1 MARFSLIICSMKSSS
16 LSKDKVHDT
25 EGPAERGYGAWK
37 RAKVERGLKQAEDRE
52 AMIPVEQV
60 WRDLNL
66 ER

>member
-1 MARFSLIICSMKSSS
+1 MRSNSP
-16 LSKDKVHDT
+16 SKDKVHDT
-25 EGPAERGYGAWK
+25 EGPTERGYGAWK
-37 RAKVERGLKQAEDRE
+37 RAKVERGLKQSEDRD